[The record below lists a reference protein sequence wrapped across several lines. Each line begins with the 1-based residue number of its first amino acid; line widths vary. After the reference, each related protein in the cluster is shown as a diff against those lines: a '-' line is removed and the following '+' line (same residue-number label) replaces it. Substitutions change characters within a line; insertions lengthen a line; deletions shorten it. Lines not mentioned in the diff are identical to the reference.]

1 MSRRKTLLS
10 TALLAMVLVG
20 AGVTWAQRE
29 SPPNK
34 PPELSIED
42 YIEIQQLVAR
52 YPYPLDTNPDFGKSY
67 AAQFTEDGI
76 FHNQAD
82 HYYRGHADIA
92 SAANLNTR
100 PPTPNNVGHFIFS
113 HVIRPTANNGA
124 VGNEQNFLISQAGEV
139 IDGARASSIV
149 SYQYVDIY
157 EKTAAGWK
165 FKVRS
170 HPWPGAE
177 PPDREGDRWRI
188 RPLSRP

>member
-1 MSRRKTLLS
+1 MSKRRTILGATSLVV
-10 TALLAMVLVG
+10 VLVG
-20 AGVTWAQRE
+20 AVATWAQQE

-34 PPELSIED
+34 LPELSIED

-52 YPYPLDTNPDFGKSY
+52 YPYPLDTNPDYGKSY

-82 HYYRGHADIA
+82 HYYRGHADIE
-92 SAANLNTR
+92 SAANLNKR

-124 VGNEQNFLISQAGEV
+124 VGNEQNFLISETGEV
-139 IDGARASSIV
+139 IDGRRASSIT

-157 EKTAAGWK
+157 EKTSAGWK

-177 PPDREGDRWRI
+177 PPEREGDRWRI

>member
-1 MSRRKTLLS
+1 MILWATLL
-10 TALLAMVLVG
+10 AVVLVG
-20 AGVTWAQRE
+20 AVATWAQQRFQPNR
-29 SPPNK
+29 PPD
-34 PPELSIED
+34 LSLED

-67 AAQFTEDGI
+67 AAQFAEDGI
-76 FHNQAD
+76 FHDQHD
-82 HYYRGHADIA
+82 YYYRGQADIA
-92 SAANLNTR
+92 SAANLNRR
-100 PPTPNNVGHFIFS
+100 PPNPNNVGHFIFS

-124 VGNEQNFLISQAGEV
+124 VGHEQNFLISEVGEA
-139 IDGARASSIV
+139 IDGRRAASIV

-157 EKTAAGWK
+157 EKTPAGWK

-177 PPDREGDRWRI
+177 PPEREGDRWRI

>member
-1 MSRRKTLLS
+1 MSKRRTILGATLL
-10 TALLAMVLVG
+10 AVALVG
-20 AGVTWAQRE
+20 VVATWAQQE
-29 SPPNK
+29 SQPNK
-34 PPELSIED
+34 PPELLIED

-52 YPYPLDTNPDFGKSY
+52 YPYPLDTNPDYGKSY

-92 SAANLNTR
+92 SAANLNKR
-100 PPTPNNVGHFIFS
+100 PPSPNNVGHFIFS

-124 VGNEQNFLISQAGEV
+124 VGNEQNFLISEAGEV
-139 IDGARASSIV
+139 IDGSRASSIT

-157 EKTAAGWK
+157 EKTSAGWK

-177 PPDREGDRWRI
+177 PPEREGDRWRI